1 MHDMIGERR
10 TSILT
15 PGENCWQKVNANR
28 AAVAIDGEA
37 YFRAVRE
44 AILSA
49 HDSVFILGWDLH
61 SRLKL
66 VRDDSDHEHPTELGE
81 LLDFVAREHHVDVFV
96 LTWDFASIYTLERES
111 RPSYVF

>member
-37 YFRAVRE
+37 YFAR
-44 AILSA
+44 
-49 HDSVFILGWDLH
+49 
-61 SRLKL
+61 
-66 VRDDSDHEHPTELGE
+66 
-81 LLDFVAREHHVDVFV
+81 FVKPFFRRMIRCSFWGGICTVD
-96 LTWDFASIYTLERES
+96 
-111 RPSYVF
+111 